1 MNEISKEEQIFI
13 DKKQVLLEERQAI
26 IDNFNDEHNKLFL
39 RMEYKPIID
48 QILDLLSDNKIT
60 LDNAISILDWTKEE
74 IERMRI
80 VRGGN
85 VPKYFTSAHPV
96 DSVNCVGQCIKDVV
110 E

>member
-1 MNEISKEEQIFI
+1 MNEISKEER
-13 DKKQVLLEERQAI
+13 QVI
-26 IDNFNDEHNKLFL
+26 IDNFNYEHNKLFL

-60 LDNAISILDWTKEE
+60 LDNAISILDWTKDE
-74 IERMRI
+74 IENMKI

-85 VPKYFTSAHPV
+85 VPKYFSSAHYIN
-96 DSVNCVGQCIKDVV
+96 SVNCVGQCVKDVM